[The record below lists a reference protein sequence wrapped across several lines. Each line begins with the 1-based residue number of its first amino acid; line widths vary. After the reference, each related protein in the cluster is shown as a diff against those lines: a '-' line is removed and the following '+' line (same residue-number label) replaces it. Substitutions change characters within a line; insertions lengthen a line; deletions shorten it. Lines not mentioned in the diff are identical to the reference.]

1 MQFVLIPLD
10 NRPITYLFPQ
20 IVCRVAGVTAFV
32 PPRELMGSLTAPS
45 RPGGLAEWLSE
56 TLKVRSPDKLLVC
69 LDSLVYGGLINSRR
83 GEESETEILN
93 RIKEIPVWK
102 KISIRPISVL
112 AQSSIMR
119 IADNYDNTEE
129 KKYWARYGREIYQWS
144 ELLHK
149 NTAGLKL
156 PSGALALAE
165 SRIEPPVRDDYLKTR
180 RRNFKANMKLL
191 EYVRSGEMDFL
202 VFSQD
207 DCGEFGLNILEREKL
222 TNSALTN
229 GVARKV
235 MSYAGSDETLLT
247 LIARAL
253 IDSAQKRPTVLI
265 QYSSPY
271 GSRIQSRYEGQTI
284 GDSVENQTHAA
295 GLLTANDATSPHDL
309 VLLVHTADHQ
319 QGDHVQLPGHPD
331 LRQVTSTESLRT
343 TLQTLEEAEKPVVIC
358 DVAYANGA
366 DPALV
371 SELLKRGHLL
381 QKIWSYSGWNTT
393 GNSIGSA
400 ISLGVARWY
409 ATAFGGN
416 PSTEK
421 AFQEAMFIRFADDW
435 AYQTQVRAQLNGQA
449 VGDSKLA
456 ELMKPYLTEIGS
468 ASGWQV
474 PAVRVSLPWQR
485 SFEVEVSIPS

>member
-20 IVCRVAGVTAFV
+20 IVCRVAGVAALV
-32 PPRELMGSLTAPS
+32 PPRELMGSLIAPS

-149 NTAGLKL
+149 NTAGIKL
-156 PSGALALAE
+156 PAGALALAE
-165 SRIEPPVRDDYLKTR
+165 SRIEPPVREDYLKTR

-191 EYVRSGEMDFL
+191 EYVRSGEIDFL

-207 DCGEFGLNILEREKL
+207 DCGEFGLNILERDKL

-265 QYSSPY
+265 QYSSQY

-319 QGDHVQLPGHPD
+319 QGDHIQLSGHPD
-331 LRQVTSTESLRT
+331 LRQVSSAESLRT
-343 TLQTLEEAEKPVVIC
+343 TLDTLEKAEKPVIIC
-358 DVAYANGA
+358 DVAYSNGA

-409 ATAFGGN
+409 ATAFGSN
-416 PSTEK
+416 AATEK

-435 AYQTQVRAQLNGQA
+435 AYQTQVRQQL
-449 VGDSKLA
+449 D
-456 ELMKPYLTEIGS
+456 
-468 ASGWQV
+468 
-474 PAVRVSLPWQR
+474 R
-485 SFEVEVSIPS
+485 